1 MPSEGA
7 QAARSTRPMLPSAG
21 KCIQTKSAS
30 DEAGQR
36 GEERNAARVP
46 AGEER
51 DGRAN
56 KRQHGEERQ
65 DRKSGR
71 KYVHGRLLQIR
82 IAASATTA
90 TARMRR

>member
-7 QAARSTRPMLPSAG
+7 QAVQLDQADAAVGGQAG
-21 KCIQTKSAS
+21 PDDERD
-30 DEAGQR
+30 DEAGERSEQ
-36 GEERNAARVP
+36 RNAARVP

-51 DGRAN
+51 DGRADE
-56 KRQHGEERQ
+56 RQHGEERQ
-65 DRKSGR
+65 NRKSGR
-71 KYVHGRLLQIR
+71 KFVHGRLLQKR